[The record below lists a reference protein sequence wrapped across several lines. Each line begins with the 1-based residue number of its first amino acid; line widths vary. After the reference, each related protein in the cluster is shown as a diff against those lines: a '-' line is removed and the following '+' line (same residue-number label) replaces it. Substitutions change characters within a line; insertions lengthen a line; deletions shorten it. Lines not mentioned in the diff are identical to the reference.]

1 MRRFLFALL
10 GWLLLHASAHAQT
23 AADPN
28 EGSRLISLGNS
39 NYQFNWWAR
48 AGVYY
53 LVDVSEDLYSWNY
66 LNAVF
71 VGFGGVSAPVY
82 FNSVAGNRMFVRLN
96 TDPFNTD
103 ADGDGIPD
111 GWEVLHGLNAR
122 FAGDASLDPDGDG
135 FTNLEEYALSLDPHV
150 NEYGTGQ
157 RTQIYTYDN
166 ATRLTNLNSS
176 LAETFTYDAEGNLTN
191 SQ

>member
-1 MRRFLFALL
+1 MKRILFTLL
-10 GWLLLHASAHAQT
+10 GLLALQEGAFSQT
-23 AADPN
+23 ATDPN
-28 EGSRLISLGNS
+28 EGSRLIALGNN

-48 AGVYY
+48 AGSYY
-53 LVDVSEDLYSWNY
+53 LVDVSDDLYSWNY
-66 LNAVF
+66 VSTVF
-71 VGFGGVSAPVY
+71 LGFGGISSPVY
-82 FNSVAGNRMFVRLN
+82 FNVSGEKFFVRLN

-111 GWEVLHGLNAR
+111 GWEVLYGLNAR

-135 FTNLEEYALSLDPHV
+135 FTNLEEYALSLDPHL

-157 RTQIYTYDN
+157 RTQIYIYDN
-166 ATRLTNLNSS
+166 ATRLTTVNST
-176 LAETFTYDAEGNLTN
+176 LAETFAYDAEGNLTN